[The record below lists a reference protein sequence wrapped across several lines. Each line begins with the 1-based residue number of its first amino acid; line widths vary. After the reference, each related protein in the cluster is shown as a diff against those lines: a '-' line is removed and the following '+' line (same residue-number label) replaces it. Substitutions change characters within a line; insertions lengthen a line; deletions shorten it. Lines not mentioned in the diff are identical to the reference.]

1 LPAGSKRFVD
11 PSGNAPVSAETQP
24 SDDDFQK
31 ELVELFRQEAQEWLV
46 QIDAALTELEGQ
58 ASPDRHIQL
67 VEAIVRAITS
77 LGGSAA
83 TINLPEVE
91 RVTFALLPFMEI
103 VRDRT
108 TASKQDYFTVR
119 QQFRVVTAS
128 VREATGLIFGAVPPA
143 EEATSVTPG
152 IELLTLLN
160 SLRELPDTCV
170 RTRSWTRHLIQNV
183 IRRLEQTARQG
194 AERIE
199 AGVLQEM
206 LGELVGADEEFFQDL
221 QRTLPDIRQAMDI
234 LKARPSCKPLPSD
247 DFMSSLSE
255 VERLQGRAKQVNA
268 AAIATFLTGLQ
279 NFISLL
285 AHRRLGLGTKKLDAV
300 GARITSVLEV
310 THEWVQS
317 GREEREAIIKALP
330 NGT

>member
-1 LPAGSKRFVD
+1 M
-11 PSGNAPVSAETQP
+11 SAETQH
-24 SDDDFQK
+24 SEDDFQK
-31 ELVELFRQEAQEWLV
+31 ELVELFGQEAQEWLV

-91 RVTFALLPFMEI
+91 RATFALLPFIDI

-128 VREATGLIFGAVPPA
+128 VREATGLTFGAGPPV
-143 EEATSVTPG
+143 EEPAAVTSD

-160 SLRELPDTCV
+160 SLRELPDTCA

-183 IRRLEQTARQG
+183 IRRLEQAARQG
-194 AERIE
+194 TERIE
-199 AGVLQEM
+199 PGVFQQL
-206 LGELVGADEEFFQDL
+206 LGELIGADDEFFQDL
-221 QRTLPDIRQAMDI
+221 QRTLPDVRRAVDT
-234 LKARPSCKPLPSD
+234 LKARPSCKPVSSD
-247 DFMSSLSE
+247 DFMSSLIE
-255 VERLQGRAKQVNA
+255 VERLQGRAKHVNA
-268 AAIATFLTGLQ
+268 TAIATFLTGLQ
-279 NFISLL
+279 NFLSLL

-300 GARITSVLEV
+300 CVRITSVLEM

-317 GREEREAIIKALP
+317 GREEREAIMRALP
-330 NGT
+330 NAT